1 MESQIDAEF
10 KEYNDLHCE
19 IGALF
24 HDAAQRVGLSDSV
37 MNILYTVTTYGVE
50 CTQSNI
56 CKLTGI
62 SRQTI
67 NSAIRKLEK
76 DGILFLQ
83 GGRKNKAICLTEH
96 GRCLVAE
103 KVIPVV
109 EAEKAALASWTP
121 EERKI
126 LLYLTRKYVEDFK
139 KNLDEEEDK

>member
-1 MESQIDAEF
+1 MDSTVDGEF

-56 CKLTGI
+56 SKLTGI

-67 NSAIRKLEK
+67 NSAIRKLES

-83 GGRKNKAICLTEH
+83 GGRKNKAICLTER
-96 GRCLVAE
+96 GQCLVAE

-109 EAEKAALASWTP
+109 EAEKSALASWTP
-121 EERKI
+121 EERKM

-139 KNLDEEEDK
+139 KNLNEEDDK